1 MPLSQKQLYFGLP
14 PWKLLDLDYCQ
25 EKYLVWKPQGRWSRN
40 SHITSF
46 FLFGKFGSV
55 THFWISTFINDPR
68 DTLSLIRHLHLC
80 SNNHAMHK
88 SMNNLILQQV
98 MSPVSAVLYENSWK
112 GCIRMTMQ
120 SAQQCNP
127 HHDAILQWNSHNKL
141 GWNAYN
147 KTRIRQCATHDSMRT
162 MEFGRWSPHT
172 GQHDAI
178 LQNLQC
184 NPQRHRPKAPARG
197 TGQRHRP
204 KAPAKGTCQRHRP
217 KTPSRPA

>member
-1 MPLSQKQLYFGLP
+1 
-14 PWKLLDLDYCQ
+14 
-25 EKYLVWKPQGRWSRN
+25 
-40 SHITSF
+40 
-46 FLFGKFGSV
+46 
-55 THFWISTFINDPR
+55 
-68 DTLSLIRHLHLC
+68 
-80 SNNHAMHK
+80 
-88 SMNNLILQQV
+88 
-98 MSPVSAVLYENSWK
+98 
-112 GCIRMTMQ
+112 MTMQ

-127 HHDAILQWNSHNKL
+127 HHDAIPQWNSHNRL

-217 KTPSRPA
+217 KAPSRPAQFSMRMAKNDAMSTTMLTAQRNPHSAIPIVQFAQ